1 MYLALLLGVMSGC
14 DGTDS
19 ELKNPNDSAK
29 PGWSI
34 VYTKETSSG
43 DEIVGTQRKYSNPL
57 AYFERVDCQ
66 ISESVVVLKEG
77 IEGENGLLA
86 KWTLIEDYPYI
97 INYLDE
103 LMLLTDG
110 KLDFDFSKY
119 SLIAIGTSFE
129 SSSCSYKLNVKYS
142 SNVCN
147 VEFTIYEPDLTT
159 ADILSGVI
167 LLQIPKM
174 HNEKNV
180 VFKVVK
186 YKEVV

>member
-1 MYLALLLGVMSGC
+1 MIMYLALLLGVMSGC

-19 ELKNPNDSAK
+19 AK

-34 VYTKETSSG
+34 VYTTETSSDDG
-43 DEIVGTQRKYSNPL
+43 MIEDKISFSNSL
-57 AYFERVDCQ
+57 AYLKRVYYQ
-66 ISESVVVLKEG
+66 IPDSAVLVLKDG
-77 IEGENGLLA
+77 IEGENGTFA
-86 KWTLIEDYPYI
+86 EWTLIWNYPHI
-97 INYLDE
+97 INSIDE
-103 LMLLTDG
+103 LKLLTDG
-110 KLDFDFSKY
+110 KLDFDFDKY